1 MTLTLCTLAFAQSPV
16 PETVEASLK
25 AERLV
30 KQQLLVPLKL
40 QEDKRSRFSRARL
53 PPSDRRVRV
62 LDSTA
67 KKDKVGNTF
76 VRFAVDGR
84 YGLAAMSAAKSEADW
99 TQNEIRG
106 CVYADSGEIFV
117 QYGKQQ
123 FRDASVMLG
132 KKTKPAAEHICVE
145 GDGQLAD
152 LGLHHL

>member
-1 MTLTLCTLAFAQSPV
+1 MLTLSTLVFAQSPA
-16 PETVEASLK
+16 PEASEVSVK

-30 KQQLLVPLKL
+30 KQQLLSPLKV

-62 LDSTA
+62 LDGAA
-67 KKDKVGNTF
+67 KKDKMGNTF

-99 TQNEIRG
+99 TKNEIRG

-132 KKTKPAAEHICVE
+132 KKTKPAAEHTCVE
-145 GDGQLAD
+145 GDGQLAAF
-152 LGLHHL
+152 GLHQE